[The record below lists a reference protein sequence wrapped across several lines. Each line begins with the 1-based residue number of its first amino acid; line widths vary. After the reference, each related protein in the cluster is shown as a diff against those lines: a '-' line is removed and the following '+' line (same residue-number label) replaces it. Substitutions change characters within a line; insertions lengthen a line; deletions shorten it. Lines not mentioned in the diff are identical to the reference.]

1 MTISRRPAPS
11 ECRLLGGRLAALA
24 LGGAV
29 LAAGLA
35 GCGFQLR
42 SFSLSSAFQTARIEA
57 DASVDF
63 ARQLGQTLRRAGV
76 VVVEDEADVVLK
88 LTRQEQERRTA
99 SVAADARVAEYALAL
114 KVLFAGE
121 DERGAVL
128 LSPRV
133 LHVERIARLRRDHLL
148 GSSDEEA
155 LLGAEMRAE
164 LCGRIARAL
173 GAAAAA
179 KRRDAGG

>member
-1 MTISRRPAPS
+1 MRGRRT
-11 ECRLLGGRLAALA
+11 ALA

-29 LAAGLA
+29 LATALC

-42 SFSLSSAFQTARIEA
+42 SWGLSNTFQTARVEA

-63 ARQLGQTLRRAGV
+63 ARQLGQTLRGAGV
-76 VVVEDEADVVLK
+76 VVVEDEADVVVK
-88 LTRQEQERRTA
+88 LTGQERERRAA

-114 KVLFAGE
+114 KVEFAAADG
-121 DERGAVL
+121 RGAVL

-133 LHVERIARLRRDHLL
+133 LRVERVARLRRDHLL
-148 GSSDEEA
+148 GSSEEEA
-155 LLGAEMRAE
+155 LLGVEMRAE

-179 KRRDAGG
+179 KTASQRAADG